1 VRAIRRLNNNVV
13 VGLDS
18 AGREVVIMGKG
29 VGFGDLPREL
39 PLHQVERTFYDIDA
53 SGQTVMRDLPAE
65 VISFS
70 ARIIDIASNE
80 LPYPLSPN
88 AVLLLADHIS
98 FAIQR
103 TKKQLHV
110 GMPLAYDVKQMYPM
124 EYRLGAYA
132 VERLRKEFQVGLQS
146 DEAVGIALNLVNAKA
161 AAEKGEDGDET
172 AKVADMLEDVTG
184 LVENYFHILVDRDSF
199 NFSRY
204 ATHLQY
210 LFQRIH
216 RQTAIDSENLRLYG
230 SLREEFP
237 DISDCVEQISAHIK
251 EKWGTDLSEEEK
263 LYLILHVNRIC
274 AKEGM

>member
-1 VRAIRRLNNNVV
+1 MQAIRRLNNNVV

-18 AGREVVIMGKG
+18 VGREVVIMGKG
-29 VGFGDLPREL
+29 VGFGTLPREVK
-39 PLHQVERTFYDIDA
+39 LHEVERTFYDIDS
-53 SGQTVMRDLPAE
+53 SGQNVMRDLPAQ
-65 VISFS
+65 VVMFS
-70 ARIIDIASNE
+70 AGIIDIASNE

-98 FAIQR
+98 FAIER

-161 AAEKGEDGDET
+161 VTEKKEDQDEA
-172 AKVADMLEDVTG
+172 AKVADMLEDVTE
-184 LVENYFHILVDRDSF
+184 LVESYFHILVDRDSF

-237 DISDCVEQISAHIK
+237 HISDCVEKISAHIK
-251 EKWGTDLSEEEK
+251 EKWGAELSEEEK

>member
-1 VRAIRRLNNNVV
+1 MQAIRRLNNNVV
-13 VGLDS
+13 VGRDS
-18 AGREVVIMGKG
+18 TGREVIIMGKG
-29 VGFGDLPREL
+29 IGFGDLPREL
-39 PLHQVERTFYDIDA
+39 PLYQVERTFYDIDE
-53 SGQTVMRDLPAE
+53 SGENVMRDLPAE
-65 VISFS
+65 VVIFS
-70 ARIIDIASNE
+70 AKIIDIAVNE

-98 FAIQR
+98 FAIER

-110 GMPLAYDVKQMYPM
+110 GMPLAYDVKQMYPQ
-124 EYRLGAYA
+124 EYRIGSYA
-132 VERLRKEFQVGLQS
+132 VERLRKEFGMGFRT
-146 DEAVGIALNLVNAKA
+146 DEAVGIALNLVNARA
-161 AAEKGEDGDET
+161 VPEKGEDKDET
-172 AKVADMLEDVTG
+172 AKVADMLEDVTE
-184 LVENYFHILVDRDSF
+184 LVEGHFHIIVDRSSF

-237 DISDCVEQISAHIK
+237 DISDCVEKISAHIK
-251 EKWGTDLSEEEK
+251 EKWGADLCEEEK